1 MTALIRDRFQIEWL
15 LLIASLL
22 VVGCALGWSNYRE
35 YDGIGRHEHDRL
47 GVQARVIE
55 HSVSRTLDVI
65 NRTLTNI
72 RDNLPVWQL
81 QQDRVDR
88 ANSRLAAFADAMRSV
103 RTFLVLDASGK
114 VIAASRPELLGQ
126 NFSERQYFQ
135 TPRAQPDPD
144 RLYVSPPFRT
154 VLGVWTMIVT
164 RMVPGPDGSFAG
176 VITATLD
183 PEELRAELGAV
194 LYEPDMW
201 AALAHGDGLLLMT
214 EPAVNELPGKNLA
227 QPGSFFTRH
236 MNSGLTAQVLE
247 GTVLATGE
255 YRLMALHTIWP
266 AGLRMD
272 KPLVAAISRDVGAL
286 YADWRQRAWYEAGL
300 FGTFALLSLVWLQRS
315 QRRRRWLQAQQG
327 QADAALAESERFMRS
342 LVDIIPG
349 MVGYWDNDLRCR
361 FANKSYL
368 EWFGKSPEEM
378 QGIEI
383 AALMGEELF
392 RQNEPFIRGALAG
405 QPQEFERTLI
415 KPDGSI
421 GYTWAHYIPDVVG
434 GHVVG
439 GHVLGFFAHVADISA
454 IKRIQQQLEVSNAE
468 LEKRSIE
475 AEAASRAKSA
485 FVANM
490 SHEIRTP
497 MNAVLGLLQLLELTR
512 LDARQLD
519 YVRKA
524 QGAGQSLLGL
534 LNDILDFSKVEAGKL
549 ELDVLPFRLD
559 EMLRNLSVMLAGA
572 VRSQAVEVLF
582 QLDPGL
588 PHALRGDGLR
598 LQQVLLNLAGNAI
611 KFTER
616 GEVVVA
622 LKLLEETPEAV
633 HIEFSVRDTGIGI
646 APDVLPRLFSAFE
659 QADAST
665 TRRFGGSGLGLAISR
680 RLVQLMGGELAV
692 ESVPGQGSHFHFSVR
707 FSRDAEA
714 HAQESASTPPRQT
727 AQPLRVLIADD
738 NATAREVLA
747 AMAESFGWQVT
758 IVASGRQALE
768 QLRAADDAGQPFDVL
783 CVDWI
788 MPDMD
793 GWATLQQLR
802 SSHPGRLPAILMVTA
817 HGRELVEEQ
826 LVKHPQALDGLLVK
840 PVTPSMLFDAVSQAT
855 GGEKS
860 IPQSTGEQLAQTKQP
875 LAGLRVLLVEDHP
888 LNQQVARELLSR
900 AGAEIEIAS
909 NGLQC
914 IECVRAAARPFDAI
928 LMDIQMPTMDGYTA
942 TRILRT
948 ETGITTPIIAMTAN
962 AMPADREACIAAG
975 MNDHVGKPI
984 DIRVLIDCLLRHCR
998 RTPVGHAPAEV
1009 RQPPALPEIPEDFD
1023 LAAALARVDGNP
1035 DLFVQLARRFG
1046 ADGAAILANAMAAW
1060 QRSDHST
1067 LAKEMHTLKGLA
1079 ATLGAQAL
1087 QQQAADIEA
1096 AIREA
1101 PDTDLLR
1108 QLTDLVVELASAAA
1122 TLRTVADALAP
1133 EQKTAEG
1140 EMTPAQFRER
1150 LEALDALLAESNM
1163 RALDVFAAFKQEA
1176 GAAFA
1181 QSLAPL
1187 DDALQAFDFTTAR
1200 KIIDGLEADLKS

>member
-22 VVGCALGWSNYRE
+22 AVGCVLGWSNYRE
-35 YDGIGRHEHDRL
+35 YDEIGRREHGRL
-47 GVQARVIE
+47 AVQARVVE
-55 HSVSRTLDVI
+55 QSVSRTLDVI
-65 NRTLTNI
+65 NRTLINI
-72 RDNLPVWQL
+72 RDNLPAWQS
-81 QQDRVDR
+81 QQDGVNR

-103 RTFLVLDASGK
+103 RTFQALDATGK
-114 VIAASRPELLGQ
+114 VIAANRPELLGQ

-135 TPRAQPDPD
+135 TPRTQPDPD

-164 RMVPGPDGSFAG
+164 RMIPGPDGSFAG
-176 VITATLD
+176 VVTATLD

-194 LYEPDMW
+194 LYERDMW

-227 QPGSFFTRH
+227 QSGSFFTRH
-236 MNSGLTAQVLE
+236 LSSGLTAQVLE

-255 YRLMALHTIWP
+255 YRLMALRTIWP
-266 AGLRMD
+266 TGLRMD

-286 YADWRQRAWYEAGL
+286 YADWRQRAWHEAGL
-300 FGTFALLSLVWLQRS
+300 FGTVAVLSLVWLRRS
-315 QRRRRWLQAQQG
+315 QRRRRWLQAQQD

-349 MVGYWDNDLRCR
+349 MVGYWDDGLRCR

-383 AALMGEELF
+383 EALMGEELF
-392 RQNEPFIRGALAG
+392 RQNEPFIRGVLAG
-405 QPQEFERTLI
+405 QPQEFEHTLI
-415 KPDGSI
+415 KPDGSS
-421 GYTWAHYIPDVVG
+421 GYTWAHYIPD
-434 GHVVG
+434 VVG

-454 IKRIQQQLEVSNAE
+454 IKRIQQQLEISNAA

-512 LDARQLD
+512 LDERQLD

-549 ELDVLPFRLD
+549 ELDALPFRLD

-646 APDVLPRLFSAFE
+646 APEVLPRLFSAFE

-692 ESVPGQGSHFHFSVR
+692 ESVPGQGSHFHFSAR

-714 HAQESASTPPRQT
+714 HAQESVITPPRQT
-727 AQPLRVLIADD
+727 AQPLRVLIVDD

-793 GWATLQQLR
+793 GWATMQQLR

-826 LVKHPQALDGLLVK
+826 LVKEPQALDGLLVK
-840 PVTPSMLFDAVSQAT
+840 PVTPSMLFDAVAQAT
-855 GGEKS
+855 GGQ
-860 IPQSTGEQLAQTKQP
+860 QSTSQSAGEQLAQTKRP
-875 LAGLRVLLVEDHP
+875 LSGLRVLLVEDHP

-914 IECVRAAARPFDAI
+914 IECVRAAARSFDAI

-975 MNDHVGKPI
+975 MDDHVGKPI
-984 DIRVLIDCLLRHCR
+984 DIRALIDCLLRHCR

-1009 RQPPALPEIPEDFD
+1009 RQPPALPEMPEGFD
-1023 LAAALARVDGNP
+1023 LAAALARVDDNP
-1035 DLFVQLARRFG
+1035 GLFAQLARRFG

-1096 AIREA
+1096 AIRA
-1101 PDTDLLR
+1101 VPDADLLR
-1108 QLTDLVVELASAAA
+1108 QLTDLVVGLESAAA
-1122 TLRTVADALAP
+1122 ALRTVADALDP
-1133 EQKTAEG
+1133 VQKTAEG
-1140 EMTPAQFRER
+1140 EMAPAQFHER

-1163 RALDVFAAFKQEA
+1163 RALEVFAAFKQEA

-1181 QSLAPL
+1181 QSLASL
-1187 DDALQAFDFTTAR
+1187 DDALQTFDFTTAR
-1200 KIIDGLEADLKS
+1200 KIIAGLEADLKS